1 VGDAQS
7 GGDALPYS
15 GGALAGFKALTP
27 YAGLPAGGGYST
39 VDDLHAFATALT
51 THRLLDPNHTRLL
64 TTPSVEASATS
75 RWALG
80 FRVQT
85 RNGVTFHGHGG
96 GAPGVNGELAIHPGS
111 GHVTAV
117 LCNRGHPTAVNPAEY
132 VGDRLPSFTKA

>member
-1 VGDAQS
+1 V
-7 GGDALPYS
+7 GDALPYS

-39 VDDLHAFATALT
+39 VYDLHAFATALT
-51 THRLLDPNHTRLL
+51 THRLLDPAHTRLL
-64 TTPSVEASATS
+64 TTPRVEASVTS

-96 GAPGVNGELAIHPGS
+96 GAPGVNGELAIYPGS
-111 GHVTAV
+111 GYVTAV

-132 VGDRLPSFTKA
+132 VGNRLPSFTKA

>member
-1 VGDAQS
+1 V
-7 GGDALPYS
+7 GDALPYS

-51 THRLLDPNHTRLL
+51 THRLLDPDHTRLL
-64 TTPSVEASATS
+64 TTPRAEASATS

-85 RNGVTFHGHGG
+85 RNGVSFHGHGG
-96 GAPGVNGELAIHPGS
+96 GAPGINGELAIYPGS
-111 GHVTAV
+111 GYVTAV

-132 VGDRLPSFTKA
+132 VGNRLPSFTKA